1 MGEAL
6 LSCSPDN
13 DVSSPRWFWQR
24 RGATADSNAVGRGP
38 QPGHH
43 SWTLELA
50 LAPMINPVTGE
61 EEPATLMKP
70 KGFTAQVQELCA
82 TAVLRFSKEGLSY
95 DHSGKYGGSV
105 ASSTMGLDSGV

>member
-1 MGEAL
+1 MTYRAPGGFG
-6 LSCSPDN
+6 N
-13 DVSSPRWFWQR
+13 D
-24 RGATADSNAVGRGP
+24 AGRLPIQMQLDGVRSRVTI
-38 QPGHH
+38 PG
-43 SWTLELA
+43 TLELA

-105 ASSTMGLDSGV
+105 ASSTKGLDSGV